1 MLPAQRTTPSTW
13 FPPLLYLH
21 LLFSHSLIVRTCFV
35 FVLLLLLLLLELMLQ
50 MLCALCWCYPNALAV
65 SVSVSW
71 YIFADIIPLAM
82 PMPHSPQGN
91 HFALTEQITN
101 FVIFRSFHF
110 VSFALTLADGGIP
123 EAAAPA
129 CLLLFVPVLLLLK
142 SGFSFCVGW
151 VLYTTLHIYPA
162 SLFVFSRVCLCF
174 CVCLCVCTKLNAQLS
189 T

>member
-1 MLPAQRTTPSTW
+1 MLPAQRTAPSTW
-13 FPPLLYLH
+13 FPPPLYLH

-35 FVLLLLLLLLELMLQ
+35 FVLLLLELLLMLQ

-82 PMPHSPQGN
+82 LASPQGN

-110 VSFALTLADGGIP
+110 V
-123 EAAAPA
+123 
-129 CLLLFVPVLLLLK
+129 LFR
-142 SGFSFCVGW
+142 
-151 VLYTTLHIYPA
+151 
-162 SLFVFSRVCLCF
+162 FVCF
-174 CVCLCVCTKLNAQLS
+174 DCGRRGHS
-189 T
+189 